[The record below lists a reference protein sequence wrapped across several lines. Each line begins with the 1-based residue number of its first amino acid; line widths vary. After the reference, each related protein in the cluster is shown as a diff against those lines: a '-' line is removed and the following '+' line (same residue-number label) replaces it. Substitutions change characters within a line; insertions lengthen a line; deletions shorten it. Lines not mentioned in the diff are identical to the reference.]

1 MKVANP
7 VVRLHLVRER
17 AHGGLRIRQWDTL
30 ADIRPGVHEL
40 YAGPAEL
47 EGVAE
52 VLAEGHGFWRS
63 CSGCYETEDGHPVG
77 TYAYSSVLQCALG
90 SGCSECGGLGA
101 TWDNTD
107 YDLIAQKEG
116 LNEAVAEGDAK
127 AQPQPTGC
135 DLLWGWFGLSYA
147 AWLAIPRTL
156 MHAMPD
162 EWQRQMAVLLNQWDE
177 AWDAGD
183 LPATLI
189 TGVRNNRFVSWPR
202 WLMDYRHPDQA
213 EVEAL
218 RRKPVKLSDSEVSD
232 D

>member
-40 YAGPAEL
+40 YASPAEL

-63 CSGCYETEDGHPVG
+63 CTGCHETEDGHPVG
-77 TYAYSSVLQCALG
+77 SYAYSSVLQCSLG

-107 YDLIAQKEG
+107 YDEVVRLMLEDDPTLEG
-116 LNEAVAEGDAK
+116 GA
-127 AQPQPTGC
+127 
-135 DLLWGWFGLSYA
+135 
-147 AWLAIPRTL
+147 
-156 MHAMPD
+156 
-162 EWQRQMAVLLNQWDE
+162 
-177 AWDAGD
+177 
-183 LPATLI
+183 
-189 TGVRNNRFVSWPR
+189 
-202 WLMDYRHPDQA
+202 
-213 EVEAL
+213 
-218 RRKPVKLSDSEVSD
+218 D

>member
-17 AHGGLRIRQWDTL
+17 AHGGLHIRQWDSL

-63 CSGCYETEDGHPVG
+63 CTGCYETEDGHPVG
-77 TYAYSSVLQCALG
+77 SYAYSSVLQCALG

-107 YDLIAQKEG
+107 YDEVVRLMLNDDAGEDAAKCSACACGRTDPHAQTLACIK
-116 LNEAVAEGDAK
+116 AAGDAMRSSGSIRSMLESLD
-127 AQPQPTGC
+127 APGAV
-135 DLLWGWFGLSYA
+135 FGGPA
-147 AWLAIPRTL
+147 A
-156 MHAMPD
+156 
-162 EWQRQMAVLLNQWDE
+162 
-177 AWDAGD
+177 AGD
-183 LPATLI
+183 
-189 TGVRNNRFVSWPR
+189 G
-202 WLMDYRHPDQA
+202 
-213 EVEAL
+213 EVTN
-218 RRKPVKLSDSEVSD
+218 D
-232 D
+232 